1 MKLNPTRVENAIGA
15 LEQNRYF
22 PLNPQGG
29 AISKHRF
36 SALGA
41 TSLLHQLTGKS
52 TLSSA
57 DTLHTATSKFSNRN
71 RRINSEHI
79 RDRSNSSKRKAEESD
94 RQSKLIRLE
103 EKGKTLHD
111 AMQNNK
117 SLLDELASEI
127 FEATSSDQ
135 VVIGILAKLH
145 AGMCNQH
152 DILGSML
159 SEHEILKILL
169 KESGERQLNMD
180 QTPVDKVTAPVINL
194 SDNCEYPSISSRKPL
209 NQAPLGDGP
218 WVQALNRKSQ
228 KSRKAEAQ
236 NKVSDNNAQTDKISD
251 PTPAKPAEDAF
262 ATTVR
267 EAERSVIVYNL
278 DLGQA
283 PIINPSTISSKVTAA
298 LYSHISNFEESAT
311 AKEVVSD
318 ILSMVRSMDCLGT
331 STRPNKDPRNKANNG
346 KFYTI
351 PVKLAFNNKPMAKQV
366 TDLLRRK
373 YKLSTSIPYHKSL
386 KASITLVY
394 KKLETEHPG
403 YQVKVNLDTVN
414 RKLRGSIRKPPTPD
428 PESQKWTHLGKAYP
442 LPPEALDTKLRD
454 IPTELSIPCSPTLES
469 RYILPSPTEMD
480 TGENSNQMTPVA
492 PGNQSNST
500 ESAPWFEQVDKEMR
514 EDSAENQ
521 LSRTVKKAGTGRS
534 SLTPRTPPPGR
545 GSRAAAKTPPAGSPS
560 KLPLP

>member
-1 MKLNPTRVENAIGA
+1 
-15 LEQNRYF
+15 
-22 PLNPQGG
+22 
-29 AISKHRF
+29 
-36 SALGA
+36 
-41 TSLLHQLTGKS
+41 
-52 TLSSA
+52 
-57 DTLHTATSKFSNRN
+57 
-71 RRINSEHI
+71 
-79 RDRSNSSKRKAEESD
+79 
-94 RQSKLIRLE
+94 
-103 EKGKTLHD
+103 
-111 AMQNNK
+111 MQNNK
-117 SLLDELASEI
+117 SLLDELGSEI

-169 KESGERQLNMD
+169 KESGEKQLNMD
-180 QTPVDKVTAPVINL
+180 QQTAENGSIPVINL
-194 SDNCEYPSISSRKPL
+194 TDKSEYPILSSRKPL

-218 WVQALNRKSQ
+218 WVQAQNRKTQ
-228 KSRKAEAQ
+228 KTRKAEAQ
-236 NKVSDNNAQTDKISD
+236 NKVSEIIVQSEKVSD
-251 PTPAKPAEDAF
+251 LQPPPSKSVEDVF
-262 ATTVR
+262 TTTVR

-298 LYSHISNFEESAT
+298 LFNHISSFEESAT

-318 ILSMVRSMDCLGT
+318 ILSMVRSIDCSGT
-331 STRPNKDPRNKANNG
+331 STRPNKDPRNKANNA

-394 KKLETEHPG
+394 KKLEEEHPG

-414 RKLRGSIRKPPTPD
+414 RRLRGSIRKPPTPD
-428 PESQKWTHLGKAYP
+428 PDSQKWTHLGKTYP

-454 IPTELSIPCSPTLES
+454 IPTELSISCSPTLES
-469 RYILPSPTEMD
+469 RYILPSPTDME
-480 TGENSNQMTPVA
+480 TGEVNISQPSQAV
-492 PGNQSNST
+492 PGSQSKTT
-500 ESAPWFEQVDKEMR
+500 ESANWFEQVDSETR

-521 LSRTVKKAGTGRS
+521 LSKTVKKAGTGRS

-545 GSRAAAKTPPAGSPS
+545 GSRAAAKTPPVGSPS